1 VLRDIRAKIKAV
13 NVNKNG
19 ITVTFEEVEF
29 RGTQVQEISS
39 LVGEEVSLSIATPQM
54 SLFELEEP
62 DEDEVLQELGIKD

>member
-1 VLRDIRAKIKAV
+1 MLQDIRAKIKAV